1 MVRHQLC
8 KLATKVTARSSR
20 VGSTVV
26 VAEWFMHL
34 IVDQVYVGS
43 IPTDHLKKELN
54 MIVDVNKELQKMRIG
69 SYSLFVDRENKK
81 IIVHCKKQFQNFNFM
96 NFEVVCNKS
105 LHSFAIDD
113 F

>member
-1 MVRHQLC
+1 
-8 KLATKVTARSSR
+8 
-20 VGSTVV
+20 
-26 VAEWFMHL
+26 
-34 IVDQVYVGS
+34 
-43 IPTDHLKKELN
+43 